1 MPSPPVKMK
10 VLSILAENSW
20 KTEMKLSRSVLFH
33 METRV
38 SLRYFVTYCMLAFF
52 FRFIRTVFTFKRRLK
67 DINYMNSSKIL
78 YSVKLVA
85 YFSCTYEQLC

>member
-52 FRFIRTVFTFKRRLK
+52 FSFIRTVFTFKANGLVLFFLFKLIWLWILK
-67 DINYMNSSKIL
+67 ITTDIVIS
-78 YSVKLVA
+78 
-85 YFSCTYEQLC
+85 